1 VTAATPLGELRAG
14 ALEDV
19 AGDALE
25 EAVPP
30 RVFGFAVSTLSAQ
43 AIADRI
49 AATVR
54 KPASA
59 GAKDGVG
66 RAGWPQGEA
75 NDGCGVGLVVTPNVD
90 HVRLLRRDPQ
100 FAAAYASAAIVT
112 CDGFPVYHYARLR
125 GCAAARRRGVVP
137 SAPGWVRSPAR
148 LRGCAPAGRVTG
160 CDLARALLRHEA
172 LPRHRLFFVADSDA
186 TAAGLR
192 RWAVGRGMGAQVAL
206 HVPPHGFEH
215 DPALCAALAGRIAAH
230 GTTLLLMGVGAP
242 RSEVFVHSRRAALP
256 PCWALCVGQALRIEA
271 GVIRRAPALAS
282 ALNAEWLWRL
292 AHEPR
297 RLTWRYAAGAGGFL
311 AAVAADLR
319 KQG

>member
-1 VTAATPLGELRAG
+1 MTAATPLGELRAG

-125 GCAAARRRGVVP
+125 GCA
-137 SAPGWVRSPAR
+137 
-148 LRGCAPAGRVTG
+148 PAGRVTG

-242 RSEVFVHSRRAALP
+242 RSEVFVHSRCAALP

>member
-1 VTAATPLGELRAG
+1 VTATAPPGATHAR
-14 ALEDV
+14 ALEDA

-25 EAVPP
+25 EAPPP
-30 RVFGFAVSTLSAQ
+30 RVFGFAVSTLGAQ
-43 AIADRI
+43 AIAERI

-54 KPASA
+54 RPAA
-59 GAKDGVG
+59 PGAKDG
-66 RAGWPQGEA
+66 AGWPQGGA
-75 NDGCGVGLVVTPNVD
+75 DDGCGVGLVVTPNVD
-90 HVRLLRRDPQ
+90 HVRLLRRDPR

-112 CDGFPVYHYARLR
+112 CDGFPVYHY
-125 GCAAARRRGVVP
+125 
-137 SAPGWVRSPAR
+137 AR

-192 RWAVGRGMGAQVAL
+192 RWAAGRGMGAQVAL
-206 HVPPHGFEH
+206 HVPPHGFAH
-215 DPALCAALAGRIAAH
+215 DPSLCAALAGRIAAH

-242 RSEVFVHSRRAALP
+242 RSEVFVHRHRAALP

-282 ALNAEWLWRL
+282 AVNAEWLWRL

-297 RLTWRYAAGAGGFL
+297 RLAWRYAAGAGGVL

>member
-1 VTAATPLGELRAG
+1 MTAAAPQGELRAG
-14 ALEDV
+14 TLEDV
-19 AGDALE
+19 AGDAPE
-25 EAVPP
+25 EAPPP
-30 RVFGFAVSTLSAQ
+30 RVFGFAVSTLGAQ

-54 KPASA
+54 RLAAP
-59 GAKDGVG
+59 GAKEGV
-66 RAGWPQGEA
+66 GWPQGGA
-75 NDGCGVGLVVTPNVD
+75 DDGCGVGLVVTPNVD
-90 HVRLLRRDPQ
+90 HVRLLRRDPR

-112 CDGFPVYHYARLR
+112 CDGFPVYHY
-125 GCAAARRRGVVP
+125 
-137 SAPGWVRSPAR
+137 AR

-192 RWAVGRGMGAQVAL
+192 RWAVGRGMDAQVAL

-215 DPALCAALAGRIAAH
+215 DQALCAALAGRITAH

-242 RSEVFVHSRRAALP
+242 RSEVFVHRHRAALP

-282 ALNAEWLWRL
+282 AMNAEWLWRL

-297 RLTWRYAAGAGGFL
+297 RLAWRYAAGAGGFL
-311 AAVAADLR
+311 GAVAADLR